1 MTFRVLIV
9 EDSQIHLETK
19 ELWLR
24 NLDPQQKE
32 LVGVDHVEIDSA
44 VCASVGRM
52 FLEQAVKSNT
62 PYGLLLLDLSL
73 PEQRGGD
80 DKPEHG
86 LSLLELARA
95 TEAAKLIII
104 SSAFANFQQYTA
116 LAFGL
121 GADDLLSKPYSKDK
135 LHKSILAGLQK
146 QRFLQDSQTGM
157 VKRLQETIRGQSRL
171 HLKALEQLAQVA
183 PNANVN
189 VLLLGESGTG
199 KELFARAIHDHG
211 PRDGKPF
218 KGVNVAAIPPNLI
231 ESELFGH
238 ERGAFTDA
246 KERRTGFFEEAE
258 DGTLFLD
265 EIGNLDTPLQVKL
278 LRVIEERRFYSV
290 GGRTE
295 LPFRA
300 RLICA
305 THPRLRDAVNQ
316 GAFRED
322 LFYRISTVTIDLPP
336 LRNRRGDVELLLQ
349 YYLDLLRGHRQLRFS
364 DDVLKFLCDCYDF
377 PGNVRELRNLVE
389 SALTHCDGDK
399 ILLRHLPWSNLNK
412 NAPIA
417 PEPDELDD
425 RAKRGLFQRMAAMMY
440 DGWQHLPY
448 KERRKLCLDALE
460 RAFDQIHLQPELA
473 RHQYKV
479 ARLAQALGINEKT
492 FHTRWKNADLPPL
505 KPTR

>member
-9 EDSQIHLETK
+9 EDSQIHLESK
-19 ELWLR
+19 ELWVR

-32 LVGVDHVEIDSA
+32 LVGIDQIKIDTA
-44 VCASVGRM
+44 VCASEARA
-52 FLEQAVKSNT
+52 FLEQAAQSNT

-73 PEQRGGD
+73 PEQRGED

-86 LSLLELARA
+86 LNLLELAR
-95 TEAAKLIII
+95 TTDAAKLIII

-116 LAFGL
+116 LAFGF

-146 QRFLQDSQTGM
+146 HRALQDSQTGM
-157 VKRLQETIRGQSRL
+157 VKRLQENIRGQSRL
-171 HLKALEQLAQVA
+171 HLKALEQLAQVI

-189 VLLLGESGTG
+189 ILLLGESGTG

-211 PRDGKPF
+211 ARAGNAF
-218 KGVNVAAIPPNLI
+218 KGVNVAAIPSNLI

-246 KERRTGFFEEAE
+246 KERRTGFFEEAG

-265 EIGNLDTPLQVKL
+265 EIGNLDPPLQVKL
-278 LRVIEERRFYSV
+278 LRAIDGRRFYAV
-290 GGRTE
+290 GGRVE

-316 GAFRED
+316 RVFRED

-336 LRNRRGDVELLLQ
+336 LRERRGDVELLLQ
-349 YYLDLLRGHRQLRFS
+349 YYLDRLCGDRQVRFA
-364 DDVLKFLCDCYDF
+364 DDVLKFLCDYGF
-377 PGNVRELRNLVE
+377 PGNVRELKNLVE
-389 SALTHCDGDK
+389 SALTHCEGDK
-399 ILLRHLPWSNLNK
+399 ILLRHLPWPNMNK

-417 PEPDELDD
+417 AEPDELED
-425 RAKRGLFQRMAAMMY
+425 RAIRGLFQRMAAMMQ

-448 KERRKLCLDALE
+448 EKKRNHCLDVLK
-460 RAFDQIHLQPELA
+460 RAFDQIHLEPELA

-479 ARLAQALGINEKT
+479 SRLAQALGIDEKT

-505 KPTR
+505 KPAK